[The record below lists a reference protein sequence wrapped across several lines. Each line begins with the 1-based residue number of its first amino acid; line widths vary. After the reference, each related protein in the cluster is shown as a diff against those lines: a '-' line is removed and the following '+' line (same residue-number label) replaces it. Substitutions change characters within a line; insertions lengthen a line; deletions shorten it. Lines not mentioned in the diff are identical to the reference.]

1 MAVYVVAQIR
11 VTDPEA
17 IGRYAGSVMEV
28 TERFGGRYLFA
39 GPGLSALEGEPQP
52 DAMAII
58 EFASQEDA
66 RRWYDSA
73 DYAPLKELRQS
84 AGSSVFVL
92 TPDAGAA
99 S

>member
-1 MAVYVVAQIR
+1 MPAYVVAQMH
-11 VTDPEA
+11 VTDPESL
-17 IGRYAGSVMEV
+17 GRYAAGVKEV

-39 GPGLSALEGEPQP
+39 GPGSSGLEGEPQP

-58 EFASQEDA
+58 EFPSQADA
-66 RRWYDSA
+66 RRWYESA
-73 DYAPLKELRQS
+73 EYAPLKELRQS

-92 TPDAGAA
+92 TPDTDAA

>member
-1 MAVYVVAQIR
+1 MPAYVVAQLH
-11 VTDPEA
+11 VTDPEPL
-17 IGRYAGSVMEV
+17 GRYAAAVMEV

-39 GPGLSALEGEPQP
+39 GPGSTGLEGEPQP

-58 EFASQEDA
+58 EFPSAADA
-66 RRWYDSA
+66 RRWYESA

-84 AGSSVFVL
+84 SGSSVFVL
-92 TPDAGAA
+92 TPDTDAP

>member
-1 MAVYVVAQIR
+1 MPAYVVAQIH

-17 IGRYAGSVMEV
+17 LGRYAAGVTEV
-28 TERFGGRYLFA
+28 TERFGGRYLYA

-58 EFASQEDA
+58 EFPTQADA
-66 RRWYDSA
+66 RRWYESA
-73 DYAPLKELRQS
+73 EYAPLIALRQS
-84 AGSSVFVL
+84 AGSSVFVM
-92 TPDAGAA
+92 TPDTDAA

>member
-1 MAVYVVAQIR
+1 MPAYVVAQIH

-17 IGRYAGSVMEV
+17 LGRYAAGVQEV
-28 TERFGGRYLFA
+28 TERLGGRYLFA
-39 GPGLSALEGEPQP
+39 GPGSTPLEGEPQP

-58 EFASQEDA
+58 EFPSAADA
-66 RRWYDSA
+66 RRWYESA
-73 DYAPLKELRQS
+73 EYAPLKELRQS

-92 TPDAGAA
+92 TPDTDAA